1 MRLRT
6 MVFLAA
12 IGAAVLSG
20 CTGMDPGGLFK
31 SPLATK
37 PGVVDSR
44 EAASLISQYRRQ
56 HGQGGVS
63 VDPALTRIAAVHSK
77 RMATANKMAHV
88 LPGEGSF
95 RQRLS
100 AGGFNGGAAAE
111 NVAAGQKNLTSVL
124 ESWRRSPGHNKNLL
138 MPGVTHI
145 GIAVAVA
152 PDSRYKNFWTLVLG
166 SPGEARVVTLPNAGP
181 AVVAVGGGIVG
192 AN

>member
-1 MRLRT
+1 MHLRLLA
-6 MVFLAA
+6 FLAA
-12 IGAAVLSG
+12 ISVALAG
-20 CTGMDPGGLFK
+20 CTGIDPGGMFK

-56 HGQGGVS
+56 HGLGGVS
-63 VDPALTRIAAVHSK
+63 VDPALTRIAATHSQ
-77 RMATANKMAHV
+77 RMAAANKMAHV

-100 AGGFNGGAAAE
+100 AGGFHGGTAAE
-111 NVAAGQKNLTSVL
+111 NVAAGQKNLATVL
-124 ESWRRSPGHNKNLL
+124 DSWRRSPGHNKNLL
-138 MPGVTHI
+138 LPGVTHI

-152 PDSRYKNFWTLVLG
+152 PESRYKNFWTLVLG
-166 SPGEARVVTLPNAGP
+166 SPGEPRVVSLPDAGP
-181 AVVAVGGGIVG
+181 AVIAVGGGIVG